1 MLKLRNWE
9 LPSNTHRPTFCVPQL
24 RNKYQESLVPMI
36 SSMIL
41 DRFFAQMAQPFSPVG
56 DVGDDGEFDVRYCF
70 ESENE
75 IALPSVLYN
84 VADSPL

>member
-1 MLKLRNWE
+1 
-9 LPSNTHRPTFCVPQL
+9 
-24 RNKYQESLVPMI
+24 MI